1 MTAGG
6 SKLKPSYSFTL
17 EAIASWGMVVLAP
30 LACPDKWCPAY
41 PDDIKRAFTDTKNL
55 HDVLKHADYQHA
67 GVIGHSMGGNA
78 AVRLATLGPSSAYK
92 LLASVAENP
101 AVMHDPFT
109 RPERIN
115 VPTFFETGTAE
126 TLCPEAGVVEAY
138 NKDPMHDKVLMDTIG
153 GTHFE
158 ETNIGRKRVLPY
170 SVQFLVCHLMDD
182 PKACN
187 YIYGKGKDSLCT
199 IGNVPYKKCHAL
211 HSMEEKH
218 NKI

>member
-1 MTAGG
+1 MVSSLPRRHKARLHGHKEFARRTEACR
-6 SKLKPSYSFTL
+6 LPARRSY
-17 EAIASWGMVVLAP
+17 WP
-30 LACPDKWCPAY
+30 LNG
-41 PDDIKRAFTDTKNL
+41 R
-55 HDVLKHADYQHA
+55 Q
-67 GVIGHSMGGNA
+67 
-78 AVRLATLGPSSAYK
+78 RSSAPRNSWTK
-92 LLASVAENP
+92 FSLQTASVAENP

-211 HSMEEKH
+211 HSMRPFAG
-218 NKI
+218 